1 MVDMISIFVE
11 IILYFVVQVNMT
23 AVFACCVS

>member
-23 AVFACCVS
+23 VVFACCVS